1 MNPRQTADAIAAAM
15 TARDHQALMDLYADD
30 VVFHSPA
37 TAVTFRGKSEVGA
50 LMAHVL
56 AGFESWQRTFVLAD
70 DEQCVFGAAGH
81 IGGPDV
87 ELAEF
92 IRLDPGRTGGRD
104 PHPRPPP
111 GRHRRHRGGRRAATG
126 RTA

>member
-1 MNPRQTADAIAAAM
+1 MRGFGGTRPTTPWTQSAAPRKPPQRRSTDMNPRQTADAIAAAM

-56 AGFESWQRTFVLAD
+56 AGFESWQPTFLLAD
-70 DEQCVFGAAGH
+70 DEQCVFGAPAH
-81 IGGPDV
+81 IRGPGGG
-87 ELAEF
+87 LAQF
-92 IRLDPGRTGGRD
+92 L
-104 PHPRPPP
+104 
-111 GRHRRHRGGRRAATG
+111 
-126 RTA
+126 